1 MSVSGA
7 PRKHGNL
14 VCARQKERQCG
25 SLVSFDSNHR
35 RTAARRG
42 RARRRLQSA
51 LTNRKLKVDV
61 LETILNN
68 FAVVTRTLLVIRDFL
83 IARRVCKL
91 TYHNGSERSK
101 RMVRGYVLRACATRS
116 HQRTYEDS
124 LLALCA
130 LRGSGRW
137 AASSPDAC
145 VRAGAVRTR
154 SGVGALSQEGSGV
167 GALNML

>member
-1 MSVSGA
+1 MVRQESTATLCAPVKKNDSVGLSC
-7 PRKHGNL
+7 L
-14 VCARQKERQCG
+14 
-25 SLVSFDSNHR
+25 S
-35 RTAARRG
+35 TATIGARRHDGGG
-42 RARRRLQSA
+42 RGRGGGCSLRS
-51 LTNRKLKVDV
+51 NRKLKVDV

>member
-35 RTAARRG
+35 RTAAHGGGGRG
-42 RARRRLQSA
+42 GGCSLRS
-51 LTNRKLKVDV
+51 NRKLKVDV

-68 FAVVTRTLLVIRDFL
+68 FAVVTRTLSVIRDFL

-101 RMVRGYVLRACATRS
+101 RMVRGYILRACATRS
-116 HQRTYEDS
+116 RQRTYEVRTAFS
-124 LLALCA
+124 
-130 LRGSGRW
+130 R
-137 AASSPDAC
+137 C
-145 VRAGAVRTR
+145 VR
-154 SGVGALSQEGSGV
+154 
-167 GALNML
+167 

>member
-35 RTAARRG
+35 RTAAHGGGGRG
-42 RARRRLQSA
+42 GGCSLRS
-51 LTNRKLKVDV
+51 NRKLKVDV

-91 TYHNGSERSK
+91 TRHITTEANDLKEWLEVTFYALVLHDHI
-101 RMVRGYVLRACATRS
+101 RGHTRTAFS
-116 HQRTYEDS
+116 R
-124 LLALCA
+124 
-130 LRGSGRW
+130 
-137 AASSPDAC
+137 C
-145 VRAGAVRTR
+145 VR
-154 SGVGALSQEGSGV
+154 
-167 GALNML
+167 